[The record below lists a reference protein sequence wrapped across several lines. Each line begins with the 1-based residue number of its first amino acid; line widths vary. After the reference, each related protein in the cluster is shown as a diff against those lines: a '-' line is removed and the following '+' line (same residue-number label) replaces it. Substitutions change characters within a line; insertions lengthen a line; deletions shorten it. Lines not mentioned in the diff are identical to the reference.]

1 MRRLKHVAALFLC
14 LTLSVVLFS
23 SCSAGIHHAEIVVEG
38 YGSIF
43 IELDGKT
50 APKTVR
56 NFIKLAEEGF
66 YDGLTFPPACA
77 GICTPGRR
85 TRTATVPAVQE
96 NR

>member
-50 APKTVR
+50 AAKDR
-56 NFIKLAEEGF
+56 AKLYQTCREGF
-66 YDGLTFPPACA
+66 Y
-77 GICTPGRR
+77 
-85 TRTATVPAVQE
+85 
-96 NR
+96 